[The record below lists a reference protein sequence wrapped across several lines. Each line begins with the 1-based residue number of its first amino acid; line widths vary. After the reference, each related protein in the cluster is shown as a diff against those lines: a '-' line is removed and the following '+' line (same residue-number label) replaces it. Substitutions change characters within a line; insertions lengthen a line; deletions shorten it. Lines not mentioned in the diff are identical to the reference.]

1 MENFIS
7 KTSFL
12 VFLIVLSYSL
22 QSKSLSCS
30 SSGTITGTT
39 PPAGHCNIEN
49 DSDCCN
55 QGQDRLHYL
64 YMVVQWRLK
73 MPKNIRITANGKRVD
88 AMVVD
93 ECDSSMGCDSS
104 DHDYQPLC
112 RNNIVDG
119 SKAVWEALGVDP
131 NQDELNISWTDV

>member
-1 MENFIS
+1 MPPDD
-7 KTSFL
+7 KP
-12 VFLIVLSYSL
+12 VV
-22 QSKSLSCS
+22 SLS
-30 SSGTITGTT
+30 TGWYN
-39 PPAGHCNIEN
+39 GGSRC
-49 DSDCCN
+49 
-55 QGQDRLHYL
+55 
-64 YMVVQWRLK
+64 LK
-73 MPKNIRITANGKRVD
+73 YIRITANGKRVD

-93 ECDSSMGCDSS
+93 ECDSTMGCDS